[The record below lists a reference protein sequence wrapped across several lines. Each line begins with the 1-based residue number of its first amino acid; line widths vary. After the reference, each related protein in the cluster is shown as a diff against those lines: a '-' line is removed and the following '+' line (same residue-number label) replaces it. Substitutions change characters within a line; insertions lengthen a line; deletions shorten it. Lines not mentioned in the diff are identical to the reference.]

1 MRQRVKGSSMNPAI
15 RILHQGQFLTLYRH
29 AHWEYVE
36 RVSARGAA
44 AMLAIT
50 PQREIVL
57 VEQYRI
63 PLQARTIELPAGIIG
78 DSAEFAG
85 ESVED
90 SALRELLEE
99 TGYRG
104 RSATMILSGPTAPG
118 LTSET
123 SNIVYVE
130 GLERVHAGGGVD
142 GEDITVHV
150 VALDQVHDWLEQQRA
165 RGLRIEPRIYAA
177 LYFVLAGRLPA

>member
-1 MRQRVKGSSMNPAI
+1 MTEPTLI
-15 RILHQGQFLTLYRH
+15 RTLHDGQFLRLLRN

-63 PLQARTIELPAGIIG
+63 PVQARTIELPAGIIG
-78 DSAEFAG
+78 DSAEFAD

-104 RSATMILSGPTAPG
+104 ASARLVLRGPTAPG
-118 LTSET
+118 LTSEF
-123 SNIVYVE
+123 SNIVFVE
-130 GLERVHAGGGVD
+130 GLEKVHAGGGVD

-150 VALDQVHDWLEQQRA
+150 VPLAQIDNWLDAQRA
-165 RGLRIEPRIYAA
+165 RGLLVEPKIYAA
-177 LYFVLAGRLPA
+177 LYWLAAGRR

>member
-1 MRQRVKGSSMNPAI
+1 MKSQP
-15 RILHQGQFLTLYRH
+15 RILHQGQFLTLYRD

-50 PQREIVL
+50 AAREIVL

-63 PLQARTIELPAGIIG
+63 PVQSRTIELPAGIIG
-78 DSAEFAG
+78 DSAEFAA

-104 RSATMILSGPTAPG
+104 RSARLILSGPTAAG
-118 LTSET
+118 LTRET

-130 GLERVHAGGGVD
+130 GLEQVHAGGGVD
-142 GEDITVHV
+142 GEDITVHTV
-150 VALDQVHDWLEQQRA
+150 PLAQVHDWLDAQRA
-165 RGLRIEPRIYAA
+165 RGLQVEPKIYAA
-177 LYFVLAGRLPA
+177 LYFVLAGKLG

>member
-1 MRQRVKGSSMNPAI
+1 MRVGLPGMNPDI
-15 RILHQGQFLTLYRH
+15 KTLHRGQFLNLFRDR
-29 AHWEYVE
+29 HWEYVQ

-50 PQREIVL
+50 PQQEIVL

-63 PLQARTIELPAGIIG
+63 PVHARTIELPAGIIG
-78 DSAEFAG
+78 DSAEFAS
-85 ESVED
+85 ESVEA

-99 TGYRG
+99 TGYQG
-104 RSATMILSGPTAPG
+104 SSARLILSGPTAAG

-123 SNIVYVE
+123 SNIVHVS
-130 GLERVHAGGGVD
+130 GLQKVHAGGGVD

-150 VALDQVHDWLEQQRA
+150 VPLVGVHDWLLGKQSE
-165 RGLRIEPRIYAA
+165 GLLIEPKVYAA
-177 LYFVLAGRLPA
+177 LYFVLAGKLA